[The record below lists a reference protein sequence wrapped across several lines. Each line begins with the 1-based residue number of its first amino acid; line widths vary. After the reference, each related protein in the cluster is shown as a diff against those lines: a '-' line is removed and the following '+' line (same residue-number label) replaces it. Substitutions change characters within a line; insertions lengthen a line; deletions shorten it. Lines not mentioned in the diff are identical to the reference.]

1 MPKPILKIV
10 QGFMGAGKTTYS
22 KWLASQTGEL
32 RLNADEY
39 CETNF
44 SKEDLEENWD
54 SCFSQAISN
63 LYVEAEN
70 QLRAGNN
77 VILDFGFWNRKS
89 RDFARDLAHRT
100 GADFQHLY
108 LDTPDDMLLDRIKMR
123 SGVIADR
130 NFQNFYKLKDLFEEP
145 MADECAVRISPRQIP
160 NQSYDLE

>member
-1 MPKPILKIV
+1 MSKPILKIV
-10 QGFMGAGKTTYS
+10 QGFIGAGKTTYS

-39 CETNF
+39 CEVNF

-77 VILDFGFWNRKS
+77 VILDFGFWDRKS
-89 RDFARDLAHRT
+89 RDYARDLAHRT

-108 LDTPDDMLLDRIKMR
+108 LDTPDDIILDRIKMR
-123 SGVIADR
+123 SGAVADR
-130 NFQNFYKLKDLFEEP
+130 NLQNFYKLKDCFEVP
-145 MADECAVRISPRQIP
+145 RADECAVKVNHMQIP
-160 NQSYDLE
+160 NLSHN